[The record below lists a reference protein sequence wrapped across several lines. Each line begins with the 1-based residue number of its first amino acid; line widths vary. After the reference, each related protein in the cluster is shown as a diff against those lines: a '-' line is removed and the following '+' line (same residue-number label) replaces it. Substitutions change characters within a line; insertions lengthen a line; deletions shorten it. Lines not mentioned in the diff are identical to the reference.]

1 MAKVIWNPLEA
12 MPNDREYEVY
22 HVINEDNYGM
32 PAFHAHHFYEFFIYV
47 AGNVNFLIEDILYTP
62 EAYDLFIYPP
72 GIMHRWMPK
81 GTVGRYERFYAY
93 VSRSCL
99 ESMSTEEFPMA
110 KMIDEAM
117 EKHQYCFRLGYKNG
131 SAIATQIDEISRH
144 FQAADTAD
152 RLLNRCR
159 LYMLLISVCRLLD
172 PVSAEASSL
181 PSRLRDIISYINEH
195 ITESL
200 SLDMLAEQFLVSKYY
215 LLHTFKEY
223 TNLSV
228 YQYIIGKR
236 ISHAQNLM
244 HEGMPPGNAAQ
255 ASGFNDYAGFYRAFV
270 KQVGVT
276 PQAFCRGEKH
286 KFFHPIDQN

>member
-1 MAKVIWNPLEA
+1 M
-12 MPNDREYEVY
+12 
-22 HVINEDNYGM
+22 
-32 PAFHAHHFYEFFIYV
+32 
-47 AGNVNFLIEDILYTP
+47 
-62 EAYDLFIYPP
+62 
-72 GIMHRWMPK
+72 
-81 GTVGRYERFYAY
+81 
-93 VSRSCL
+93 
-99 ESMSTEEFPMA
+99 
-110 KMIDEAM
+110 
-117 EKHQYCFRLGYKNG
+117 
-131 SAIATQIDEISRH
+131 
-144 FQAADTAD
+144 
-152 RLLNRCR
+152 
-159 LYMLLISVCRLLD
+159 LD

-228 YQYIIGKR
+228 YQYIISKR

-244 HEGMPPGNAAQ
+244 PEGMPPGNAAQ

-276 PQAFCRGEKH
+276 PQAFY
-286 KFFHPIDQN
+286 P